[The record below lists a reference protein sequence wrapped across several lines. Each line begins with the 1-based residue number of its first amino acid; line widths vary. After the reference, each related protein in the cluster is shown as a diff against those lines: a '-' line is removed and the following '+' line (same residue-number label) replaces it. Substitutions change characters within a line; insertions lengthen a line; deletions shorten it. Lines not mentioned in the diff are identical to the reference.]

1 MAKVFVADGL
11 SESGIAMMQK
21 AGITVDNKPGLSED
35 DLAKIIGEYEGLVVR
50 SATTVTPRLIEA
62 GKKLQVIGRAGVGV
76 DNVDT
81 PAATR
86 RGIIVMNTPLGNIES
101 AAEHAIALIFASA
114 RHVAAADKTMKEGKW
129 EKKKFTGIELA
140 GKVLGIVGLGKVGQI
155 VCKALRSLDMEVLA
169 FDPFLPAAKAADLG
183 VKLVDMNEL
192 LQKSD
197 FITIHTPLT
206 ESTKNLINADAFKKM
221 KKSAILVNCARG
233 GVVDEDALVAALKD
247 KKIKMAAL
255 DVFGKEPLPA
265 ESPLRTLENIVLTPH
280 LGASTVEA
288 QERVAEQI
296 AEQFVDFFAH
306 GKVRNAVNMAATLSS
321 PDLEPFAEVAEVV
334 GELAAQLVPGAI
346 KGVEV
351 GVFGSIAK
359 SRQDAGIIARYA
371 LKGVVSRQVEDP
383 VNLVNVDVIAE
394 THGLV
399 FNVTTSENARNYKN
413 RIMVKLSTDKGT
425 REVAGTLFEDALPRI
440 VAVDD
445 QAVELTPM
453 RHALV
458 MFYEDKPGM
467 VGKFGTILGKNGI
480 NIAAMS
486 VGRREKRGQAV
497 VILSLDEPVP
507 DSVTAQIEKAVET
520 GEVYPVTLPSVAE

>member
-1 MAKVFVADGL
+1 MAKVLVADGL

-21 AGITVDNKPGLSED
+21 AGIAVDNKPGLSED

-76 DNVDT
+76 DNVDIPT
-81 PAATR
+81 STR

-101 AAEHAIALIFASA
+101 AAEHAIALIFAAA

-155 VCKALRSLDMEVLA
+155 VCKALRSLDMQVLA
-169 FDPFLPAAKAADLG
+169 FDPFLPAAKAADIG

-233 GVVDEDALVAALKD
+233 GVVDEDALVAALKE

-296 AEQFVDFFAH
+296 AEQFVDFFAN

-321 PDLEPFAEVAEVV
+321 PDLEPFAEVAEMV
-334 GELAAQLVPGAI
+334 GELAAQLVPSAI

-359 SRQDAGIIARYA
+359 NRQDAGIIARYA

-383 VNLVNVDVIAE
+383 VNLVNVDVMAE

-399 FNVTTSENARNYKN
+399 FNVTTSESARNYKN

-425 REVAGTLFEDALPRI
+425 REIAGTLFEDALPRI

-445 QAVELTPM
+445 FSLELTPA
-453 RHALV
+453 RHALI

-467 VGKFGTILGKNGI
+467 VGKFGTILGKNSI

-497 VILSLDEPVP
+497 VVLSLDEPVP

-520 GEVYPVTLPSVAE
+520 KEVYSVTLPSVAE